1 MGKRGFGGEKGMV
14 AVVRGERNSSPP
26 RSKSAA
32 SARSVSAR
40 PRTSAK
46 SQPRAKQPP
55 VRAGLDPRLGLGV
68 AVVVIVGGAVAGLW
82 LSHRQ
87 PAGSPA
93 PPSPSFI
100 GRALAPLGFRLQHV
114 EIEGAPDMAK
124 ADILR
129 EAHLNTGQPIIG
141 IGLEAVRQRI
151 EATGWVKDAK
161 VVRLLPDTL
170 IVAVQPRQA
179 LAVWQH
185 QGQTRVVDGEGKV
198 IGAADPGRFPD
209 LPLVVGEGA
218 AEEAHAILPLLRQ
231 QPQLYARL
239 DALVRVDGRRWDL
252 RLKDGSLIQLPAIG
266 EDQALIR
273 LGQLEQQQRLLSL
286 GFERIDLRDP
296 SAMVVR
302 PKAAASSEPGP
313 AKH

>member
-1 MGKRGFGGEKGMV
+1 MV

-26 RSKSAA
+26 RSR
-32 SARSVSAR
+32 SARSAREAAAR
-40 PRTSAK
+40 PRASSKA
-46 SQPRAKQPP
+46 PP
-55 VRAGLDPRLGLGV
+55 KMKPAPASRAGLDPRLGLAV
-68 AVVVIVGGAVAGLW
+68 AVAVIMGGAMAGLW

-87 PAGSPA
+87 PPA
-93 PPSPSFI
+93 AAVPPSSSAI

-114 EIEGAPDMAK
+114 EIQGAPDMAK
-124 ADILR
+124 ADLLR
-129 EAHLNTGQPIIG
+129 AAGLVQGQPIVG
-141 IGLEAVRQRI
+141 IGLERVRQRI

-170 IVAVQPRQA
+170 IVAVRPRQA

-185 QGQTRVVDGEGKV
+185 QGRMRVVDGEGKV
-198 IGAADPGRFPD
+198 IGAADAGRFAD

-218 AEEAHAILPLLRQ
+218 ADEAHVILPLLRQ
-231 QPQLYARL
+231 QPQLYARV

-302 PKAAASSEPGP
+302 PKLAAEPAPGP
-313 AKH
+313 AKR